1 MKTNHHQ
8 EYTRLW
14 NAALGDLQLQM
25 APSTFDTWMKGTQL
39 LDVSDD
45 GTFVIGAPTIY
56 AVEWLQNRLA
66 PLIAQTLERH
76 VGKPVSLTFTLLK
89 QNDTP
94 PPESTEDFFTMPAP
108 QPAAHPN
115 GSKSPEQEEVLG
127 DPLQPRY
134 TFSTF
139 IVGASNRLA
148 HAAALAVA
156 ERPAQAYNPL
166 FIYGG
171 VGLGKTHLLHAIGHE
186 TRKKGLRTVYIT
198 SERFTNELIADIRTQ
213 NTEAFRQRYRNVD
226 VLLIDDIQFIAGKES
241 TQEEFFHTFNTLHAA
256 NKQIVLSSDRPP
268 RAIVLLEERLRS
280 RFEGGLVCDIAPPDL
295 ETRIAILQAK
305 AETQPIRVPSQVIQ
319 LIAQRVQSNIREL
332 EGALTRVVAYA
343 QFGHQPLTVE
353 LTERVLRD
361 ILDRPTNIDL
371 DMVIQETARHFGVSV
386 EDLKGKSRR
395 KEIALARQVAMYL
408 AREETDAALAAIGAA
423 LGGRDHSTVLYGHE
437 KIAKA
442 IEADDQLRR
451 EVLTI
456 RERLYNKS

>member
-1 MKTNHHQ
+1 M
-8 EYTRLW
+8 
-14 NAALGDLQLQM
+14 GDLQLQM

-39 LDVSDD
+39 LEVRED

-76 VGKPVSLTFTLLK
+76 VGQPVALSFTLLK
-89 QNDTP
+89 QNETQT
-94 PPESTEDFFTMPAP
+94 TEQVDDFFTIPEPASAP
-108 QPAAHPN
+108 KPN
-115 GSKSPEQEEVLG
+115 GHHTDNEPVLG

-186 TRKKGLRTVYIT
+186 TRKRGLRTVYIT

-361 ILDRPTNIDL
+361 ILDRPTHIDL

-386 EDLKGKSRR
+386 DDLKGKSRR

-451 EVLTI
+451 EVLSI